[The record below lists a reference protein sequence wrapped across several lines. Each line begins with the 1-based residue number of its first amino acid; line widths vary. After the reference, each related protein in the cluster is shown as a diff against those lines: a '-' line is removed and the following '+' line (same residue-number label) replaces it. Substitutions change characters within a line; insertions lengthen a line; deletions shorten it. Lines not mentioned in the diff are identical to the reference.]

1 MTPSA
6 LPVVEIAG
14 TPFEMGHALGRHAR
28 RAIHAQVR
36 RLPEFR
42 ALTPWLEE
50 PYLAELEATAR
61 RLAPS
66 YVAEIEGLA
75 VGAEW
80 AFAEALLWNLKGDLR
95 AAGEPPG
102 HGCTTLLAREGDAG
116 RIVHNEDGAP
126 AHRDDGF
133 MVRAR
138 PADGLA
144 FTSFAY
150 PGLICGNSFAVNE
163 RGLVQTLNNIRAH
176 DGRVGLPRQLV
187 ARAVLDCATL
197 DAALALLA
205 SRPRAS
211 GYHHG
216 LAQAG
221 DARVLAVEAPASGV
235 AVTTVDDR
243 AAHANHLIAPAFVD
257 LAQAVTA
264 SSARRQEAA
273 ERGFVAARADALD
286 VLLDPAI
293 HGRAVGADDS
303 WTLATARFRV
313 AADAVALDVFQGEP
327 TRSVFSET
335 VRP

>member
-197 DAALALLA
+197 DA
-205 SRPRAS
+205 
-211 GYHHG
+211 
-216 LAQAG
+216 
-221 DARVLAVEAPASGV
+221 E
-235 AVTTVDDR
+235 
-243 AAHANHLIAPAFVD
+243 I
-257 LAQAVTA
+257 
-264 SSARRQEAA
+264 
-273 ERGFVAARADALD
+273 
-286 VLLDPAI
+286 
-293 HGRAVGADDS
+293 GRAHV
-303 WTLATARFRV
+303 
-313 AADAVALDVFQGEP
+313 
-327 TRSVFSET
+327 
-335 VRP
+335 